1 MNDNRL
7 AVIIPAYKCEF
18 LGETLTSLSE
28 QTDKRFN
35 VYIGDDA
42 SPFNLFPIIKEFETR
57 LSIKYNFFSENL
69 GGKNL
74 VAQWNRCFELIND
87 EEYFIMFSDDDV
99 MASDCIENFYK
110 TIELNNNYDV
120 YHFNINIIDKDS
132 KIIDKCPEF
141 PDVLS
146 SLEFLRKLYCNEID
160 ARMPEFV
167 FRTEHFKQVGG
178 FIDFDLAYRT
188 DNAAVIACAK
198 KNGIYTIPN
207 SKVLWRE
214 SGINASSSKNLN
226 PIVLYKKCKSTIE
239 FLNWI
244 DTFLKNDNIKWPLSL
259 SKRRKIIM
267 NELLPVYNAMGMK
280 VSVELLRK
288 LNEANNSIFIFL
300 YYYYKL
306 CKKILKLE

>member
-1 MNDNRL
+1 MNENRL

-42 SPFNLFPIIKEFETR
+42 SPFNLYPIIKEFETR

-99 MASDCIENFYK
+99 MSSNCIENFYK
-110 TIELNNNYDV
+110 TIELNDNYDV

-132 KIIDKCPEF
+132 KIINKCPDF

-146 SLEFLRKLYCNEID
+146 SLGFLRKLYCNEID

-188 DNAAVIACAK
+188 DNATVIACAK

-207 SKVLWRE
+207 SKILWRE

-244 DTFLKNDNIKWPLSL
+244 DTSLKNDNIKWPLSL

-267 NELLPVYNAMGMK
+267 NELLPVYKAMGMK
-280 VSVELLRK
+280 VSINLLRK
-288 LNEANNSIFIFL
+288 LNEVNSSYFIFL

-306 CKKILKLE
+306 CKKAIKLE